1 MSDAVLKPALAFCSV
16 RKLRTNSDAPT
27 SSTSDSA
34 ISATT
39 SALRSRFFRTPEPLP
54 RAPSRSAS
62 CRLPRAA
69 CSAGAS
75 PNRMPVTIEMTTV
88 YTSVGRSIAQSM

>member
-1 MSDAVLKPALAFCSV
+1 MIDVVSNPALVFCSV

-27 SSTSDSA
+27 SSTSASA

-39 SALRSRFFRTPEPLP
+39 RPLRRRFLRTPEPLP

-62 CRLPRAA
+62 CRLPLAA
-69 CSAGAS
+69 CTAGAR
-75 PNRMPVTIEMTTV
+75 PNRRPVTIEMTIV
-88 YTSVGRSIAQSM
+88 